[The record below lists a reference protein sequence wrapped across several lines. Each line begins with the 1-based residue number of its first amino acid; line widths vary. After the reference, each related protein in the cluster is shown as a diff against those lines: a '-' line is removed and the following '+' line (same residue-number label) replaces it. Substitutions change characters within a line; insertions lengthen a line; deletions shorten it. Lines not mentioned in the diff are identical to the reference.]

1 MNNEFKKSKSN
12 NETRYVLEN
21 SATVTTGSVA
31 TAPSS
36 LGKVQKRG
44 NILAQEAGKDKV
56 PATTP
61 RNFVAKNA
69 KSSGAGAHKDKK
81 REQKQGTVK
90 HKKPYMESLKSRLD
104 NLQVRM
110 TEARMDPE
118 SLEKLMQLRRQ
129 LEQPKAAQSAPELT
143 SQQQSEIDQW
153 EKDFAQRMA
162 TRSTD
167 PVRSKPRRDMPGRR
181 PAATVAP
188 EKEPVKPNFPKK
200 HSELVALKKNLDKV
214 IDVKQKIE
222 SIIASLGG
230 EDALP
235 PNIKYAIDDS
245 IYAHDAEKDG
255 YQGLLD
261 KNLKSLDILN
271 NHRGYKK
278 LVKKDKVWEQ
288 GVAEGI
294 AGKEVDDLLAK
305 HQDNEDMIKW
315 IQYYSAKRFWNS
327 VEALEQAAKSQAAR
341 DFADRRRQ
349 GVAEGYDTVMSIVG
363 TSDWN
368 MRGWKIRWG
377 EINQYTGEY
386 KKMYQGIVNKDGI
399 HPDMGRTGAHFVV
412 FTPINTGDQEVEN
425 KEQAIVLDFD
435 SRVEVFDPK
444 KNDWVWLDTEI
455 KPADT
460 SKDYGSSRPS
470 KSGWQKPSKYGWTD
484 YNPEESVAEGA
495 SDFVSN
501 AIEAV
506 RSSVPGLKQQD
517 FLDEMYMYIENQYG
531 QRAAEMMSNA
541 GQNAYD
547 EWYDDYLDNN
557 EQGVAEGGSRR
568 LVMTDG
574 DGAKVFK
581 IYKDIEWGEYVVK
594 FFVNGRHQTDADYH
608 TDDKNDAIDTAQRFI
623 SGEVDEGYS
632 VMPGINKDRYQE
644 RPGLEGPFTAK
655 NGKVVYY
662 DPKEGKYYDPDSDFY
677 IDHDEWQAMNKG
689 TMEGAK
695 VDRQAKHI
703 ATSMMKKGKSKK
715 EADSIAWAH
724 IKHPKNEDAYFESLN
739 VMLERQLEPE
749 MGLNVWK
756 QNFLNA
762 NPYRYKQ
769 FKNKTAEKKR

>member
-1 MNNEFKKSKSN
+1 MASDGPDQTKHD
-12 NETRYVLEN
+12 L
-21 SATVTTGSVA
+21 
-31 TAPSS
+31 
-36 LGKVQKRG
+36 
-44 NILAQEAGKDKV
+44 I
-56 PATTP
+56 
-61 RNFVAKNA
+61 
-69 KSSGAGAHKDKK
+69 KK
-81 REQKQGTVK
+81 RIQT
-90 HKKPYMESLKSRLD
+90 KPM
-104 NLQVRM
+104 
-110 TEARMDPE
+110 AG
-118 SLEKLMQLRRQ
+118 
-129 LEQPKAAQSAPELT
+129 PKG
-143 SQQQSEIDQW
+143 
-153 EKDFAQRMA
+153 
-162 TRSTD
+162 
-167 PVRSKPRRDMPGRR
+167 V
-181 PAATVAP
+181 
-188 EKEPVKPNFPKK
+188 
-200 HSELVALKKNLDKV
+200 
-214 IDVKQKIE
+214 
-222 SIIASLGG
+222 
-230 EDALP
+230 LP
-235 PNIKYAIDDS
+235 
-245 IYAHDAEKDG
+245 
-255 YQGLLD
+255 
-261 KNLKSLDILN
+261 
-271 NHRGYKK
+271 
-278 LVKKDKVWEQ
+278 EQ
-288 GVAEGI
+288 GVAEG
-294 AGKEVDDLLAK
+294 
-305 HQDNEDMIKW
+305 H
-315 IQYYSAKRFWNS
+315 
-327 VEALEQAAKSQAAR
+327 
-341 DFADRRRQ
+341 
-349 GVAEGYDTVMSIVG
+349 DTVMSIVG
-363 TSDWN
+363 SSDWN

-377 EINQYTGEY
+377 KINQYTGKY
-386 KKMYQGIVNKDGI
+386 NKMYQGMINKDGI
-399 HPDMGRTGAHFVV
+399 HPEKSRSGFPIFA

-425 KEQAIVLDFD
+425 KEQGIDVAFFD
-435 SRVEVFDPK
+435 YRVEVFDPN
-444 KNDWVWLDTEI
+444 KNDWVQLHIES

-460 SKDYGSSRPS
+460 SKDY
-470 KSGWQKPSKYGWTD
+470 
-484 YNPEESVAEGA
+484 NPKESVAEGA

-517 FLDEMYMYIENQYG
+517 FLDELYMYIENQYG

>member
-1 MNNEFKKSKSN
+1 
-12 NETRYVLEN
+12 
-21 SATVTTGSVA
+21 
-31 TAPSS
+31 
-36 LGKVQKRG
+36 
-44 NILAQEAGKDKV
+44 
-56 PATTP
+56 
-61 RNFVAKNA
+61 
-69 KSSGAGAHKDKK
+69 
-81 REQKQGTVK
+81 
-90 HKKPYMESLKSRLD
+90 
-104 NLQVRM
+104 
-110 TEARMDPE
+110 
-118 SLEKLMQLRRQ
+118 
-129 LEQPKAAQSAPELT
+129 
-143 SQQQSEIDQW
+143 
-153 EKDFAQRMA
+153 
-162 TRSTD
+162 
-167 PVRSKPRRDMPGRR
+167 
-181 PAATVAP
+181 
-188 EKEPVKPNFPKK
+188 
-200 HSELVALKKNLDKV
+200 
-214 IDVKQKIE
+214 
-222 SIIASLGG
+222 
-230 EDALP
+230 
-235 PNIKYAIDDS
+235 
-245 IYAHDAEKDG
+245 
-255 YQGLLD
+255 
-261 KNLKSLDILN
+261 
-271 NHRGYKK
+271 
-278 LVKKDKVWEQ
+278 
-288 GVAEGI
+288 
-294 AGKEVDDLLAK
+294 
-305 HQDNEDMIKW
+305 
-315 IQYYSAKRFWNS
+315 
-327 VEALEQAAKSQAAR
+327 
-341 DFADRRRQ
+341 
-349 GVAEGYDTVMSIVG
+349 
-363 TSDWN
+363 
-368 MRGWKIRWG
+368 
-377 EINQYTGEY
+377 
-386 KKMYQGIVNKDGI
+386 
-399 HPDMGRTGAHFVV
+399 
-412 FTPINTGDQEVEN
+412 
-425 KEQAIVLDFD
+425 
-435 SRVEVFDPK
+435 
-444 KNDWVWLDTEI
+444 
-455 KPADT
+455 
-460 SKDYGSSRPS
+460 
-470 KSGWQKPSKYGWTD
+470 
-484 YNPEESVAEGA
+484 VAEGA

-517 FLDEMYMYIENQYG
+517 FLDELYMYIENQYG

>member
-56 PATTP
+56 DASKP
-61 RNFVAKNA
+61 RNFVAKHA
-69 KSSGAGAHKDKK
+69 KTGGAGAHKDKK
-81 REQKQGTVK
+81 KEQKQGTVK
-90 HKKPYMESLKSRLD
+90 HKKPFMESIKSRLD
-104 NLQVRM
+104 DLQDRM

-143 SQQQSEIDQW
+143 PQQQSEIDQW

-162 TRSTD
+162 TRSTA
-167 PVRSKPRRDMPGRR
+167 PARSKPRRDVPGRR
-181 PAATVAP
+181 PTVAMAP
-188 EKEPVKPNFPKK
+188 EKEPTKPNFPKK

-222 SIIASLGG
+222 SIITRLGG

-245 IYAHDAEKDG
+245 MYAHDAEKDG

-271 NHRGYKK
+271 KHMGYKK
-278 LVKKDKVWEQ
+278 IVKKDKVWEQ
-288 GVAEGI
+288 DVEEG
-294 AGKEVDDLLAK
+294 
-305 HQDNEDMIKW
+305 
-315 IQYYSAKRFWNS
+315 S
-327 VEALEQAAKSQAAR
+327 
-341 DFADRRRQ
+341 
-349 GVAEGYDTVMSIVG
+349 
-363 TSDWN
+363 
-368 MRGWKIRWG
+368 
-377 EINQYTGEY
+377 
-386 KKMYQGIVNKDGI
+386 
-399 HPDMGRTGAHFVV
+399 
-412 FTPINTGDQEVEN
+412 
-425 KEQAIVLDFD
+425 
-435 SRVEVFDPK
+435 
-444 KNDWVWLDTEI
+444 
-455 KPADT
+455 
-460 SKDYGSSRPS
+460 
-470 KSGWQKPSKYGWTD
+470 
-484 YNPEESVAEGA
+484 
-495 SDFVSN
+495 
-501 AIEAV
+501 
-506 RSSVPGLKQQD
+506 
-517 FLDEMYMYIENQYG
+517 
-531 QRAAEMMSNA
+531 
-541 GQNAYD
+541 
-547 EWYDDYLDNN
+547 
-557 EQGVAEGGSRR
+557 SRR

-581 IYKDIEWGEYVVK
+581 IYKDTEWNEYIVR
-594 FFVNGRHQTDADYH
+594 FFVNGRHQVDADYH
-608 TDDKNDAIDTAQRFI
+608 TDDKNDAIDTAQRFL
-623 SGEVDEGYS
+623 SGEVDEGYQ
-632 VMPGINKDRYQE
+632 VMPGIDKDRYQE

-677 IDHDEWQAMNKG
+677 IDHDDWQAMN
-689 TMEGAK
+689 EGAK

-703 ATSMMKKGKSKK
+703 AASMMKKGKSKK